1 MIFSISDV
9 KVAIVGLGYVGL
21 PLFAEFN
28 KHFVVKG
35 YDINPT
41 RIASLKNGVDET
53 LEVEMAEVKEAFFTS
68 DIDDIADCNFYIITV
83 PTPIDNYK
91 SPDLTALESASTS
104 IGKILKYN
112 DVVVFESTVFP
123 GAIEEICIPLL
134 CAESKM
140 NLNKDFFVGYS
151 PERINP
157 GDQARK
163 VPDIMKV
170 TSGSNA
176 ESAKFIDQVYG
187 QVISAGTHLA
197 DSIRT
202 AEAAKVIENVQR
214 DINIALMNELCKLF
228 DRMGLD
234 TKKVLEAACTKWNFL
249 NFEPGLVG
257 GHCIG
262 VDPYYLTYKAE
273 QFNFNTELIS
283 ASRRIND
290 TMPYFVTEKILK
302 HILLKKIDL
311 INLNILI
318 MGCTFKENCPDVRNS
333 KVFEIHERL
342 TSLNLSVDVYDPLA
356 DKLTVKREYDVEL
369 LNSLPSRKY
378 QVVILAV
385 KHQEF
390 IDIRNEY
397 WRQLILDDTLIFDLK
412 YCLPDNLDII
422 RI

>member
-1 MIFSISDV
+1 MKFSKSDV
-9 KVAIVGLGYVGL
+9 KVAVVGLGYVGL
-21 PLFAEFN
+21 PLLAEFN
-28 KHFVVKG
+28 KHFSVKG
-35 YDINPT
+35 YDINPI
-41 RIASLKNGVDET
+41 RIASLKNGIDET
-53 LEVEMAEVKEAFFTS
+53 LEVPMEKVKDVFFTS
-68 DIDDIADCNFYIITV
+68 DVNDIADCNFYIITV
-83 PTPIDNYK
+83 PTPIDAYK
-91 SPDLTALESASTS
+91 SPDLTALESAATS
-104 IGKILKYN
+104 IGKLLKRN

-134 CAESKM
+134 CAENKM
-140 NLNKDFFVGYS
+140 NLNTDFFVGYS

-157 GDQARK
+157 GDQTRS
-163 VPDIMKV
+163 VSDIIKV

-176 ESAKFIDQVYG
+176 ESAEFINKVYG
-187 QVISAGTHLA
+187 HVISAGTHLA

-214 DINIALMNELCKLF
+214 DVNIALMNELCKLF

-234 TKKVLEAACTKWNFL
+234 TMKVLEAASTKWNFL
-249 NFEPGLVG
+249 NFQPGLVG

-273 QFNFNTELIS
+273 QFNFTTELIS

-290 TMPYFVTEKILK
+290 TMPSFVNEKILH
-302 HILLKKIDL
+302 HILLKKMDL
-311 INLNILI
+311 DNLNILL

-342 TSLNLSVDVYDPLA
+342 TSLNLSAEVYDPLA
-356 DKLTVKREYDVEL
+356 DKLTVKREYHVEL
-369 LNSLPSRKY
+369 LNSLPSKRY

-390 IDIRNEY
+390 INMSDEN
-397 WRQLILDDTLIFDLK
+397 WRQLTLDDTLIFDLK
-412 YCLPDNLDII
+412 YCLPDNLDSI